1 MIEFFLEFD
10 NIYVGLTPDST
21 LSFLVLCN
29 KNLVEWRITSKH
41 CVDRTTGHLTL
52 KQCSEYRKTLATQSG
67 IPNTGRKRPDN
78 FNFRAIW
85 TVLRRSLICHSISP
99 CRMRPQED
107 ILSCWSCCAKIVRI
121 WISMSSLNRFTSVI
135 NGKLLL
141 PIGLKYISKWGNRLC
156 ILNFLD
162 DCNGKARTRQSSVV
176 KIWWILVEVPLKR
189 KR

>member
-78 FNFRAIW
+78 FQFSGN
-85 TVLRRSLICHSISP
+85 L
-99 CRMRPQED
+99 D
-107 ILSCWSCCAKIVRI
+107 
-121 WISMSSLNRFTSVI
+121 SV
-135 NGKLLL
+135 K
-141 PIGLKYISKWGNRLC
+141 
-156 ILNFLD
+156 D
-162 DCNGKARTRQSSVV
+162 AA
-176 KIWWILVEVPLKR
+176 
-189 KR
+189 